1 MLCLGFSF
9 LVYVLK
15 ESASPWRGV
24 SLGLP
29 CLWYCVMVW
38 FLCVP
43 TRNVFQR
50 DVRTGGTSLYHPREA
65 GGCPDVMNEGIP
77 SCRI

>member
-1 MLCLGFSF
+1 MVKMLCLGFSF

-15 ESASPWRGV
+15 ESAFPWGGA

-38 FLCVP
+38 FSTCVFHVEIHVMYFNVMCKLEVLLCITQERLVA
-43 TRNVFQR
+43 VLM
-50 DVRTGGTSLYHPREA
+50 S
-65 GGCPDVMNEGIP
+65 
-77 SCRI
+77 